1 MQLRRTTLRR
11 HGGPEGVECTFQEIR
26 GVAIT
31 FRRTLFLF
39 EHEPESSPPMTT
51 PQPFESM
58 MLARTSVR

>member
-1 MQLRRTTLRR
+1 M
-11 HGGPEGVECTFQEIR
+11 ECTFQEIR